1 MRVDR
6 QESGAFFPDDDT
18 VIAPVAAGPLSGLEF
33 ALKDLF
39 DVAGRRKACGNPDW
53 QRSHEAAPDHAAV
66 LQTLLGAGARLNGVT
81 ITDELAFSLKGSNVH
96 YGTPRNPAAP
106 GRVPGGSSC
115 GSAVAVASGLADFA
129 IGTDTGGS
137 VRIPASHCGIFGIRP
152 THGAVDDGGCMPL
165 AQSFDVVGWFAR
177 DADLLRRI
185 GDVLLPPDT
194 AKAGEIAI
202 AAELLEN
209 PDPAV
214 RDAFHDWMRAHMPGV
229 PVLRLGTGVGELAR
243 LIRNLQGIEAWRNH
257 GSWYEEV
264 RPAMAPDI
272 RERME
277 WARSLDPEEEADCRR
292 AIAGKVAE
300 LEKRIGGRS
309 LIFPTSPVVPP
320 RIDADEAAFADYR
333 KRVFRQTSLSGI
345 MGAPQI
351 SMPLMLSDGLP
362 VGISV
367 MGVRGS
373 DRSLLRLAG
382 EIAVR
387 AGSPG

>member
-1 MRVDR
+1 MDR
-6 QESGAFFPDDDT
+6 EGSGAFFPADDT
-18 VIAPVAAGPLSGLEF
+18 VIEPAAAGALSGLEF

-39 DVAGRRKACGNPDW
+39 DVAGRCKACGNPDW
-53 QRSHEAAPDHAAV
+53 QRSHEAACAHAAV
-66 LQTLLGAGARLNGVT
+66 LEKLLNAGARLNGMT
-81 ITDELAFSLKGSNVH
+81 ITDELAFSLKGCNIH

-115 GSAVAVASGLADFA
+115 GSAVAVAAGLADFA

-177 DADLLRRI
+177 DADLLMRI

-194 AKAGEIAI
+194 AMAGEIAM

-214 RDAFHDWMRAHMPGV
+214 CDAFQGWVNEHMPDV
-229 PVLRLGTGVGELAR
+229 PVIRLGKWVGELAQ

-257 GSWYEEV
+257 GPWYEKV
-264 RPAMAPDI
+264 RPNMAPDI

-277 WARSLDPEEEADCRR
+277 WARAIDPAEEESCRR
-292 AIAGKVAE
+292 AIAAAVAE
-300 LEKRIGGRS
+300 LKQRIGGRC

-333 KRVFRQTSLSGI
+333 KRVFQQTSLSGI
-345 MGAPQI
+345 MGTPQI
-351 SMPLMLSDGLP
+351 SMPLMLVDGLP

-373 DRSLLRLAG
+373 DRSLLQRVCDITKQVQL
-382 EIAVR
+382 
-387 AGSPG
+387 

>member
-1 MRVDR
+1 MDR
-6 QESGAFFPDDDT
+6 DMSGAFFPEDNT
-18 VIAPVAAGPLSGLEF
+18 VIAPAADGELSGLEF

-53 QRSHEAAPDHAAV
+53 QRSHEAASAHSAV
-66 LQTLLGAGARLNGVT
+66 LEKLLNAGARLNGIT
-81 ITDELAFSLKGSNVH
+81 ITDELAFSLKGCNIH

-115 GSAVAVASGLADFA
+115 GSAVAVAAGLVDFA

-177 DADLLRRI
+177 DADLLMRI
-185 GDVLLPPDT
+185 GDVLLPPDM
-194 AKAGEIAI
+194 AAIGEFAI

-214 RDAFHDWMRAHMPGV
+214 CDAFREWMDRHMPEV
-229 PVLRLGTGVGELAR
+229 PVIRLGRGVEELAR

-257 GSWYEEV
+257 GLWYE
-264 RPAMAPDI
+264 RIHPNMAPDI

-277 WARSLDPEEEADCRR
+277 WARSLDPAEEENCRS
-292 AIAGKVAE
+292 AIAATVAE
-300 LEKRIGGRS
+300 LQQRIGGRC
-309 LIFPTSPVVPP
+309 LIFPTSPLVPP
-320 RIDADEAAFADYR
+320 RIDEDETAFATYR
-333 KRVFRQTSLSGI
+333 KRVFQQTSLSGI
-345 MGAPQI
+345 MGTPQI
-351 SMPLMLSDGLP
+351 SMPLMLVDGLP

-367 MGVRGS
+367 MGPRGS
-373 DRSLLRLAG
+373 DRSLLQRVCDISAQVRLL
-382 EIAVR
+382 V
-387 AGSPG
+387 